1 MEGFNLNNLTLI
13 PRHFGIVVVV
23 MVIMIGF
30 SLFLLWKKN
39 WILSKDMKFNNE
51 DEIDND
57 QHQDIHK
64 KKRDSKS

>member
-30 SLFLLWKKN
+30 SLFLRWKKN
-39 WILSKDMKFNNE
+39 WTLSKDMKFNNE

-57 QHQDIHK
+57 QHQDIHNK
-64 KKRDSKS
+64 KER

>member
-57 QHQDIHK
+57 QHQDIHNK
-64 KKRDSKS
+64 KER

>member
-39 WILSKDMKFNNE
+39 WTLSKGMKFNNE

-57 QHQDIHK
+57 QHQDIHNK
-64 KKRDSKS
+64 KER

>member
-39 WILSKDMKFNNE
+39 WILSKDMKFNHE
-51 DEIDND
+51 DETDND

-64 KKRDSKS
+64 DKR

>member
-39 WILSKDMKFNNE
+39 WTLSKDMKFNKE

-57 QHQDIHK
+57 QHQDIHNK
-64 KKRDSKS
+64 KER